1 MATKK
6 TQVKYKFNC
15 EPCKFYTNN
24 NYDFKRH
31 QGTKKHEKAIQL
43 TRSSTGIQDEE
54 LFVCECGRFYKERT
68 GLWRHKKKCNAVENQ
83 LIVTE
88 EEEQEEEEE
97 ELNEKEMVL
106 KLIKQNGELQKQII
120 NMSKETKQVTN
131 ITNQTNHFNLNIFLN
146 DHCKNAVNLIDFINS
161 LQVSTRD
168 LEQTGK
174 LGYVEGLSSIFVKA
188 LKDMDV
194 TERPI
199 HCTDIKRET
208 VYVKDQDKWE
218 IEDKDKS
225 RLKNTIKALED
236 KNMSSMIDWQMENPR
251 FQIMD
256 TKENSDYI
264 QISLNSLGS
273 SSEAEA
279 SKQQDKIIKNVLKE
293 VVIEKKKTEI
303 EN

>member
-6 TQVKYKFNC
+6 TQIKYKFSC

-43 TRSSTGIQDEE
+43 TKNSTGIQDEE

-68 GLWRHKKKCNAVENQ
+68 GLWRHKKKCNSAENQ
-83 LIVTE
+83 LTVTE
-88 EEEQEEEEE
+88 EEEQEEE

-225 RLKNTIKALED
+225 RLKNTIKALEE
-236 KNMSSMIDWQMENPR
+236 KNMSSMIDWQLENPR

-293 VVIEKKKTEI
+293 VVIEKKRNEI

>member
-6 TQVKYKFNC
+6 TQIKYKFSC

-43 TRSSTGIQDEE
+43 TKSSTGIQDEE

-68 GLWRHKKKCNAVENQ
+68 GLWRHKKKCNSVENQ
-83 LIVTE
+83 LTVTE
-88 EEEQEEEEE
+88 EEEQEEE

-225 RLKNTIKALED
+225 RLKNTIKALEE
-236 KNMSSMIDWQMENPR
+236 KNMSSMIDWQLENPR

-264 QISLNSLGS
+264 QISLNSRGS

-293 VVIEKKKTEI
+293 VVIEKKKNEI

>member
-1 MATKK
+1 M
-6 TQVKYKFNC
+6 
-15 EPCKFYTNN
+15 
-24 NYDFKRH
+24 
-31 QGTKKHEKAIQL
+31 
-43 TRSSTGIQDEE
+43 
-54 LFVCECGRFYKERT
+54 
-68 GLWRHKKKCNAVENQ
+68 
-83 LIVTE
+83 
-88 EEEQEEEEE
+88 
-97 ELNEKEMVL
+97 
-106 KLIKQNGELQKQII
+106 
-120 NMSKETKQVTN
+120 
-131 ITNQTNHFNLNIFLN
+131 
-146 DHCKNAVNLIDFINS
+146 
-161 LQVSTRD
+161 
-168 LEQTGK
+168 EQTGK

-199 HCTDIKRET
+199 HCYRHKRET

-225 RLKNTIKALED
+225 RLKNTIKALEE
-236 KNMSSMIDWQMENPR
+236 KNMSSLIDWQMENPR

-293 VVIEKKKTEI
+293 VVIEKKKNEI

>member
-6 TQVKYKFNC
+6 TQIKYKFSC

-43 TRSSTGIQDEE
+43 TKSSTGIQDEE

-68 GLWRHKKKCNAVENQ
+68 GLWRHKKKCNSAENQ
-83 LIVTE
+83 LTVTE
-88 EEEQEEEEE
+88 EEEQEEE

-225 RLKNTIKALED
+225 RLKNTIKALEE
-236 KNMSSMIDWQMENPR
+236 KNMSSMIDWQLENPR

-293 VVIEKKKTEI
+293 VVIEKKKNEI

>member
-6 TQVKYKFNC
+6 TQIKYKFSC

-43 TRSSTGIQDEE
+43 TKSSTGIQDEE

-68 GLWRHKKKCNAVENQ
+68 GLWRHKKKCNSVENQ
-83 LIVTE
+83 LTVTE
-88 EEEQEEEEE
+88 EEEQEEE

-225 RLKNTIKALED
+225 RLKNTIKALEE
-236 KNMSSMIDWQMENPR
+236 KNMSSMIDWQLENPR

-293 VVIEKKKTEI
+293 VVIEKKRNEI

>member
-43 TRSSTGIQDEE
+43 TRNSTIIQDEE

-68 GLWRHKKKCNAVENQ
+68 GLWRHKKKCNTVENQ

-88 EEEQEEEEE
+88 EEEQDEE

-161 LQVSTRD
+161 LEVSTRD

-251 FQIMD
+251 FQLMD

-273 SSEAEA
+273 TSEAEA

-303 EN
+303 ED

>member
-6 TQVKYKFNC
+6 TQVKYRFNC
-15 EPCKFYTNN
+15 QPCKFYTNN

-31 QGTKKHEKAIQL
+31 QGTKKHQKAIQL
-43 TRSSTGIQDEE
+43 TRNSTNIEDEE
-54 LFVCECGRFYKERT
+54 VFICDCGRFYKERT
-68 GLWRHKKKCNAVENQ
+68 GLWRHKKKCNSIEDKLVVADEENQ
-83 LIVTE
+83 
-88 EEEQEEEEE
+88 E

-208 VYVKDQDKWE
+208 VYVKEQDKWE

-236 KNMSSMIDWQMENPR
+236 KNMSSLIDWQIENPR

-273 SSEAEA
+273 TSETEA

-293 VVIEKKKTEI
+293 VVIEKKKIEI
-303 EN
+303 EG

>member
-6 TQVKYKFNC
+6 TQIKYKFSC

-43 TRSSTGIQDEE
+43 TKSSTGIQDEE

-68 GLWRHKKKCNAVENQ
+68 GLWRHKKKCNSAENQ
-83 LIVTE
+83 LTVTE
-88 EEEQEEEEE
+88 EEEQEEE

-225 RLKNTIKALED
+225 RLKNTIKALEE

-293 VVIEKKKTEI
+293 VVIEKKKNEI

>member
-88 EEEQEEEEE
+88 EEEQEEEE

>member
-6 TQVKYKFNC
+6 TQIKYKFSC

-43 TRSSTGIQDEE
+43 TKSSTGIQDEE

-68 GLWRHKKKCNAVENQ
+68 GLWRHKKKCNSAENQ
-83 LIVTE
+83 LTVTE
-88 EEEQEEEEE
+88 EEEQEEE

-225 RLKNTIKALED
+225 RLKNTIKALEE
-236 KNMSSMIDWQMENPR
+236 KNMSSMIDWQLENPR

-293 VVIEKKKTEI
+293 VVIEKKRNEI

>member
-6 TQVKYKFNC
+6 TQIKYKFSC

-43 TRSSTGIQDEE
+43 TKSSTGIQDEE

-68 GLWRHKKKCNAVENQ
+68 GLWRHKKKCNSVENQ
-83 LIVTE
+83 LTVTE
-88 EEEQEEEEE
+88 EEEQEEE

-225 RLKNTIKALED
+225 RLKNTIKALEE
-236 KNMSSMIDWQMENPR
+236 KNMSSMIDWQLENPR

-293 VVIEKKKTEI
+293 VVIEKKKNEI